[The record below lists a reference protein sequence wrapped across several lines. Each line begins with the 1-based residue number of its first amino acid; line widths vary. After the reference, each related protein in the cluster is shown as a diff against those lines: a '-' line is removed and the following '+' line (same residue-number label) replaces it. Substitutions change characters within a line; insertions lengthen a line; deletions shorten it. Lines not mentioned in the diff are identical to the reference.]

1 MLLQLSRYQKD
12 IRNNIHPI
20 KSFNYWGMH
29 ISAKI
34 NTKICTILI
43 KLINFLI
50 KTVYFLC
57 DEKKKLFEIGVYHL
71 STDIMK
77 KLNEYYPNLIII
89 KSKKIFN
96 MNCDIYIPELKLGFL
111 FRVARGTDNKIKQNI
126 LNKIKTCSDNNINL
140 FVFDVDANGRF
151 TKKKMLMLT
160 YEIYARIEKQTYLN
174 NCFLM
179 KNFNQ
184 QI

>member
-1 MLLQLSRYQKD
+1 
-12 IRNNIHPI
+12 
-20 KSFNYWGMH
+20 
-29 ISAKI
+29 
-34 NTKICTILI
+34 
-43 KLINFLI
+43 
-50 KTVYFLC
+50 
-57 DEKKKLFEIGVYHL
+57 
-71 STDIMK
+71 
-77 KLNEYYPNLIII
+77 
-89 KSKKIFN
+89 